1 MTKEDQKLYF
11 KNTVVIII
19 GYDGIVSRVMQFS
32 NGNNY
37 KVITHYSSL
46 N

>member
-1 MTKEDQKLYF
+1 MSKVAQELYF
-11 KNTVVIII
+11 KSTVVIII

>member
-1 MTKEDQKLYF
+1 MSKVAQELYF

-19 GYDGIVSRVMQFS
+19 GYDGIINRVMQFS
-32 NGNNY
+32 NGTNHR
-37 KVITHYSSL
+37 VITHYSSL